1 MLAEK
6 DGFPPFHCYSYI
18 CCYHSI
24 RYVCLSPTSSSTAWP
39 LRFTP
44 FPRTHL
50 SCRLH
55 ICVRQTHNHVQAKKW
70 QLRKWPKIH
79 ILLMDLRAA
88 PFRQSTARAHANG
101 LNVGAAFFFF
111 FFWLPWVVAFTIDLN
126 AGSSQQHEKSK
137 HRHFFFQVN
146 LFYHSA
152 FRFYRFSDHNKS

>member
-111 FFWLPWVVAFTIDLN
+111 FFLAAMSGGIHNRPKCRLIAATRKIK
-126 AGSSQQHEKSK
+126 APP
-137 HRHFFFQVN
+137 FFFSSEPFLPFSIQI
-146 LFYHSA
+146 LSF
-152 FRFYRFSDHNKS
+152 FRS